1 MKIKDQIQ
9 ELREQ
14 IARLTMHLVNKNEV
28 LREQAFEIASIKE
41 QNRLMRAH
49 MDETRLTLLAL
60 FLQQDIDNPVYY
72 RDFATLYYAISGY
85 FFNNMADK
93 VYPAVFALEQL
104 TSRNV
109 CMHALYEQMKD
120 NNHIIEHTEIKNIL
134 EQASQYRAAHQKKEG

>member
-60 FLQQDIDNPVYY
+60 FLQQDIDNPVV
-72 RDFATLYYAISGY
+72 LS
-85 FFNNMADK
+85 
-93 VYPAVFALEQL
+93 
-104 TSRNV
+104 
-109 CMHALYEQMKD
+109 
-120 NNHIIEHTEIKNIL
+120 
-134 EQASQYRAAHQKKEG
+134 